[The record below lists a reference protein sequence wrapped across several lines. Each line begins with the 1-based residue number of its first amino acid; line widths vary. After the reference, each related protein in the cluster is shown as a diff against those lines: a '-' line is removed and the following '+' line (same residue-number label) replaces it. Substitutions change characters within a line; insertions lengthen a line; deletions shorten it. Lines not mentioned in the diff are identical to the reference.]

1 MLPWLWL
8 RVQQVRALFVELVLQ
23 LQADIVRPDRADRFR
38 HRIDPPVHLIF
49 AELFRGCR
57 AVAWVVIWIQGFLT
71 VNWRTIAQTRGSES
85 VETRQSL
92 P

>member
-1 MLPWLWL
+1 
-8 RVQQVRALFVELVLQ
+8 
-23 LQADIVRPDRADRFR
+23 
-38 HRIDPPVHLIF
+38 
-49 AELFRGCR
+49 
-57 AVAWVVIWIQGFLT
+57 VIWIQGFLT